1 MLADE
6 HKFTTASYGMGVNY
20 ISPNDVAD
28 ASLAALLDRK
38 SHRNKIYNLSGPRPP
53 ITDADVADLLTE
65 FYGTKITHVQ
75 LGYHDYAKS
84 IKERGLPD
92 WIVKDSA
99 ELERIKA
106 SGIDEQSSSYTK
118 DLEKLIGRPP
128 ENFRHYLRNREAMRP
143 GLNFPPKLKN

>member
-1 MLADE
+1 
-6 HKFTTASYGMGVNY
+6 MGVNY

-38 SHRNKIYNLSGPRPP
+38 RHRNKIYNLSGPRPP
-53 ITDADVADLLTE
+53 ITDADVAALLTE
-65 FYGTKITHVQ
+65 FYGTEITHVQ
-75 LGYHDYAKS
+75 LGYHDYAKH
-84 IKERGLPD
+84 IKKLGVPE

-128 ENFRHYLRNREAMRP
+128 ESFRHYLRNRNAMRP
-143 GLNFPPKLKN
+143 GLTFPPKLQS